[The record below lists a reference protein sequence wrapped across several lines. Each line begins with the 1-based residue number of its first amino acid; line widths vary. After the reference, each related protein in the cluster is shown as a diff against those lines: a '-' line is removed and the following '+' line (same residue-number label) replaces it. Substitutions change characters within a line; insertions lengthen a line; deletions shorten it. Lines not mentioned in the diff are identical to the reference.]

1 MAGDSQGLDLSVTVP
16 ASEWGM
22 LKRRVA
28 YLEAVLVQVMREGA
42 AIKEWF
48 SAAELAALR
57 LPDMPTAKNAVT
69 RLAREAGW
77 MMREVECQGGA
88 RHVYHFSSL
97 PRRAF
102 QELLDRVLQHP
113 PEGSELVGNEVDQ
126 VHQVTPR
133 RRRSKAVSP
142 PICATNAAPA
152 WVLPLMRIIR
162 AEGANVSQALDDLPA
177 LLPEGIAAPTR
188 EEAVEVLTRLG
199 LLKVS

>member
-1 MAGDSQGLDLSVTVP
+1 MTGDNQGLDLSVTVP

-28 YLEAVLVQVMREGA
+28 YLEAALIQVMREGEG
-42 AIKEWF
+42 IKEWF
-48 SAAELAALR
+48 GTADLQALR
-57 LPDMPTAKNAVT
+57 LPDIPTSKNAIT
-69 RLAREAGW
+69 RLAREQGW
-77 MMREVECQGGA
+77 LMREVECQGGT

-102 QELLDRVLQHP
+102 QELLDRVLQRP
-113 PEGSELVGNEVDQ
+113 PNGSELVGNQDDQVDQ
-126 VHQVTPR
+126 VTTK

-162 AEGANVSQALDDLPA
+162 AEGGNVSQALDELPGVLPA
-177 LLPEGIAAPTR
+177 GVACPSR
-188 EEAVEVLTRLG
+188 EEALEVLSRLG
-199 LLKVS
+199 LVKVS